1 MTAGDIVSLMGE
13 LISIGQKEIQIKFF
27 DVKEIK
33 TPTANGVNTEY
44 RVRFTMP
51 AANQEEISGLAAGCN
66 HAWEQD
72 QTPFLVF
79 DSTRRLKISNIEAAE
94 DSPTPMMTV
103 TVILSA
109 ADYRAI
115 VVSQN

>member
-1 MTAGDIVSLMGE
+1 MTAGDIVNLMGE
-13 LISIGQKEIQIKFF
+13 LMSIGQKEIPIKFF

-33 TPTANGVNTEY
+33 NPGVNTEY
-44 RVRFTMP
+44 RARFTLP

-79 DSTRRLKISNIEAAE
+79 DSTLRLKISNIEAAK

-115 VVSQN
+115 VFSQN